1 MSLRLT
7 GGSQERAQEVIDGW
21 TKWERQGVL
30 WQGMRKPAVIAGDD
44 SVWWSVVADEWRSC
58 CSRR

>member
-30 WQGMRKPAVIAGDD
+30 WQGMRKPAVISGDD
-44 SVWWSVVADEWRSC
+44 SVWWSVVVADE
-58 CSRR
+58 